1 MSCAIILRGPV
12 GSGKTTTCL
21 QLAEKV
27 KAERFRVCGV
37 LSPRAYLDG
46 ELVGYHCLDLS
57 SGEAFP
63 LARLRYATEEPG
75 WLPFGPLIYS
85 FSVTGLKRANRVLR
99 LLSRSYDP
107 RTMVIVDEFG
117 RLERSGLGFYP
128 GVLKVSEALSRG
140 GVAMFT
146 CRSNL
151 VGEVEGI
158 FRGKAEEI
166 LMFEPSDVGALWSL
180 IRGILGA

>member
-1 MSCAIILRGPV
+1 MSCAIILHGPV
-12 GSGKTTTCL
+12 GSGKTTSCL
-21 QLAEKV
+21 RLAEKV

-37 LSPRAYLDG
+37 LSPRVYLDG
-46 ELVGYHCLDLS
+46 ELVGYDCLDLS

-63 LARLRYATEEPG
+63 LARLRHATEEPG
-75 WLPFGPLIYS
+75 WLLFGPLIYS
-85 FSVTGLKRANRVLR
+85 FSVTGLERANRVLR
-99 LLSRSYDP
+99 LSSRSSGP
-107 RTMVIVDEFG
+107 RTMVLVDEFG

-128 GVLKVSEALSRG
+128 GVLEVSEALSRG
-140 GVAMFT
+140 GVAVFT

-158 FRGKAEEI
+158 LRSKAEEI
-166 LMFEPSDVGALWSL
+166 LMFEPGDIGALWSL